1 MLCFPKLK
9 IVLSALLILGSL
21 TAGLYA
27 VVMFW
32 PVADVAQR
40 SDLIIC
46 LGGNVRARQEKTL
59 KLYNERYAQKLL
71 LTNQSPDYFL
81 KNGVSS
87 SNIYVTYVPGNTFE
101 EAQYCHKFMQEHKIG
116 SALVVSDWWHLRRV
130 KWSFETVFQGAG
142 KKIKYISAQSTE
154 AEIGCYLQAHPI
166 KLILEEMVKLLG
178 YWVRYNAGI
187 RDNTGM

>member
-1 MLCFPKLK
+1 MLCSSKLK
-9 IVLSALLILGSL
+9 IVLSTLLILGSL
-21 TAGLYA
+21 AVGLYA
-27 VVMFW
+27 IVIFW
-32 PVADVAQR
+32 SVADAEQK

-71 LTNQSPDYFL
+71 LTNQSPNYFL

-87 SNIYVTYVPGNTFE
+87 SNIYVTDIPRNTFE
-101 EAQYCHKFMQEHKIG
+101 EAKYCRWFMQEHKIN

-142 KKIKYISAQSTE
+142 KKIKYISAQNLETKVGWWLE
-154 AEIGCYLQAHPI
+154 PHQL
-166 KLILEEMVKLLG
+166 KLVLKETTKLVG
-178 YWVRYNAGI
+178 YWVRF
-187 RDNTGM
+187 